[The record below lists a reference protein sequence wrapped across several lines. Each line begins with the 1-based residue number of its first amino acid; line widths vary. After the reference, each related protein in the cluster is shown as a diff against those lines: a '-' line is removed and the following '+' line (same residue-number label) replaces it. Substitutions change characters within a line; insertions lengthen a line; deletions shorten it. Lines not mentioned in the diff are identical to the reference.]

1 MKNRLFF
8 LDFIKFLAALF
19 ITNSHFLP
27 LYENVNPAFATFGVH
42 GNALFFFVSGYLV
55 MLGKNKMLS
64 FKGWFFNKIK
74 RIIPATLLCIGFAL
88 LFCDKKVVIDKVIFS
103 DCYWFIKCILIY
115 YAITYF
121 ILKYPHITLRG
132 KRWNTLYFC
141 FYASCLIAVVAAFSQ
156 QPNGLSL
163 FHTKWHYVC
172 FLPIMLWGAMC
183 QNRYNMPIRLG
194 KFDYVF
200 YLLSFLGYFII
211 SAYVK
216 NRHDNF
222 YYLQLLNYPLLI
234 AFTFYTFKCCNCLA
248 IEKISSCSII
258 NRCIRVISGLTLEIY
273 LVQFY
278 IISNKFNELFPYN
291 LLIMFLIICLFAY
304 FLKVITATFLYLCK
318 QNRFSDI
325 FNI

>member
-8 LDFIKFLAALF
+8 FDFIKFLAALF

-74 RIIPATLLCIGFAL
+74 RIIPATLICMGFAL
-88 LFCDKKVVIDKVIFS
+88 LFCDKKMVIDKVIFS

-115 YAITYF
+115 YAITFF
-121 ILKYPHITLRG
+121 ILKYPHITMKG
-132 KRWNTLYFC
+132 KWWSTLNFC
-141 FYASCLIAVVAAFSQ
+141 FYVSCLIAVVAAFSQ

-183 QNRYNMPIRLG
+183 QKKYSMPIRVG
-194 KFDYVF
+194 KFDYALF
-200 YLLSFLGYFII
+200 ILSFCGYFII
-211 SAYVK
+211 SAFVK
-216 NRHDNF
+216 NRYDNF

-234 AFTFYTFKCCNCLA
+234 LFTLYTFKCCNCLA
-248 IEKISSCSII
+248 IEKISSNFILKWG
-258 NRCIRVISGLTLEIY
+258 IRIVSSLTLEIY

-278 IISNKFNELFPYN
+278 IITNKYNELFPCN
-291 LLIMFLIICLFAY
+291 LLIVFLIICLFAY
-304 FLKVITATFLYLCK
+304 ILKVITATFLYLCK
-318 QNRFSDI
+318 QSRFSDI

>member
-55 MLGKNKMLS
+55 MLGKNKILS

-74 RIIPATLLCIGFAL
+74 RIIPATLLCIGAAL
-88 LFCDKKVVIDKVIFS
+88 LFCDKNVVIDKVIFS

-115 YAITYF
+115 YAITFF
-121 ILKYPHITLRG
+121 ILKYPHITFKG

-141 FYASCLIAVVAAFSQ
+141 FYASCLVAAATAFLQ
-156 QPNGLSL
+156 KPNGLSL
-163 FHTKWHYVC
+163 FHTKWHYAC

-183 QNRYNMPIRLG
+183 QNKYKIPIRVG
-194 KFDYVF
+194 KCDYVF
-200 YLLSFLGYFII
+200 FLLSFFSYFII

-216 NRHDNF
+216 NCYDNF

-234 AFTFYTFKCCNCLA
+234 AFTLYTFKCCNCLT

-258 NRCIRVISGLTLEIY
+258 NRSIRIVSSLTLEIY

-278 IISNKFNELFPYN
+278 IISNKFNELFPCN

-304 FLKVITATFLYLCK
+304 FLKVITATFMCLCK